1 LSHVAVVAGDF
12 VKTGGMDR
20 ANYALADYLAR
31 SGARVTLVGHRAAPE
46 MVAGGRVEFRRVPK
60 PMNSYTL
67 GEPFLDYAG
76 RRAAREAVRAGG
88 SAVVNGGNCIAGPVN
103 WMHYVHSVYPPA
115 FDLRPRR
122 ARTWLHGIDAR
133 RRERRSLGMAKLVL
147 TNSALTRRAVIDE
160 LGVAPERAR
169 VVYYGIDGTQFLPVG
184 EERARETREA
194 LGWPNRPT
202 AAFIGALGDRRKGFD
217 TLFGAWQTLCR
228 TPSWDV
234 DLVAV
239 GAGAEVEIW
248 RERAARAGLAE
259 RVRLLGFRNDVQ
271 RVLAACDA
279 LVAPTRYEAFGL
291 GVAEALACGV
301 PAIVSADAGVAEL
314 YPDDLRDFLLADPDS
329 ESELVAALGR
339 WRSRLDEHRRRFVPL
354 TERLRARSWDDMA
367 AEVAGLILE
376 HAS

>member
-1 LSHVAVVAGDF
+1 LSHVAIVAGDF

-46 MVAGGRVEFRRVPK
+46 VVAEGRVEFRRVPK

-67 GEPFLDYAG
+67 GEPFLDYLG
-76 RRAAREAVRAGG
+76 RRAAREAVGAGG

-115 FDLRPRR
+115 FDPRPRR
-122 ARTWLHGIDAR
+122 ARTWLHGVEAR
-133 RRERRSLGMAKLVL
+133 RRERRSLGMARLVL
-147 TNSALTRRAVIDE
+147 ANSAATRRAIIE
-160 LGVAPERAR
+160 GLGVPPERAR
-169 VVYYGIDGTQFLPVG
+169 VVYYGIDATQFLPVS
-184 EERARETREA
+184 EERARETRKA

-228 TPSWDV
+228 TASWDV

-239 GAGAEVEIW
+239 GAGSDLSTW
-248 RERAARAGLAE
+248 RERAASAGLGE
-259 RVRLLGFRNDVQ
+259 RVRLLGFRNDVPH
-271 RVLAACDA
+271 VLAACDA

-291 GVAEALACGV
+291 GVAEALACGL

-314 YPDDLRDFLLADPDS
+314 YPDDLSDFLLADPES
-329 ESELVAALGR
+329 ESELVHALTR
-339 WRSRLDEHRRRFVPL
+339 WRSRLDDHRRRIVPL
-354 TERLRARSWDDMA
+354 TERVRARSWDDMA
-367 AEVAGLILE
+367 AEVVRLITE